1 MSTSPTT
8 ELPTW
13 RRGRRGTPGCW
24 PCWAQRQGALPWLP
38 EPCHWWREQRARLP
52 CPVFSQTRRKLPRP
66 LEALDLSLTLPLSPV
81 VHTPSSETQ
90 EHRAM
95 PGRAGPGW
103 GSTALTLIP
112 HAQEPPPQSFSTR
125 RPWSS
130 KGGGWVAGAGPG
142 AAEGGGPDHVA
153 RTLLGDSLP
162 CGGRFPEPWSAL
174 PEACCAQV

>member
-1 MSTSPTT
+1 
-8 ELPTW
+8 
-13 RRGRRGTPGCW
+13 
-24 PCWAQRQGALPWLP
+24 
-38 EPCHWWREQRARLP
+38 
-52 CPVFSQTRRKLPRP
+52 
-66 LEALDLSLTLPLSPV
+66 
-81 VHTPSSETQ
+81 
-90 EHRAM
+90 M

-142 AAEGGGPDHVA
+142 VAEGGGPDRVA

-162 CGGRFPEPWSAL
+162 RGGRFPEPWSAL